1 MKPKILSSEVVLTST
16 ATDTNVATIMQEVAA
31 LIYIDVTQ

>member
-1 MKPKILSSEVVLTST
+1 MEKIITEEIVVTDST
-16 ATDTNVATIMQEVAA
+16 LNAEIAAIIQEVAA

>member
-16 ATDTNVATIMQEVAA
+16 ATDTSVATIMQEVAA
-31 LIYIDVTQ
+31 LIYTDVTQ